1 MSKIVS
7 ELQRFQVPYNLLEV
21 PELQSY
27 LRSSLDGLEHGA
39 DVGSLYRQ
47 SLVVEPRSTFEVT
60 PANSFR
66 GAFADP
72 FNWKS

>member
-21 PELQSY
+21 LELQSY
-27 LRSSLDGLEHGA
+27 LRLSLDGLEHGA

-47 SLVVEPRSTFEVT
+47 SLVVEPRSTFE
-60 PANSFR
+60 PEKSLR